1 MINLQ
6 QIIELLR
13 ATKSTDEQFSAKC
26 PAHNDTNPSLSIGKG
41 QDGNVLLHCHAGCPF
56 DKIKN
61 AIHKKVLEQGLTLSE
76 YAAMKMLPLDYL
88 KNEWRLQDVTW
99 QGRPALALPYIE
111 DAAGSGIRRK
121 IRFSKDSH
129 DMCWDEGEGTIPY
142 GLWRLDGDLDMLAIT
157 EGESDAQTLAFHD
170 VPVLGI
176 SGANGWKPEF
186 AEYPQVRNA
195 RKILLV
201 PDRDNAGNE
210 FVRKV
215 ARDFPN
221 KNLVVIPLPT
231 KDVSELHLDHPTDF
245 DLEWQCAQ
253 SIAKTPNDYL
263 GGQENNAPSK
273 PQCLPFTDLGNA
285 ERFVREHG
293 EDVRYCAEI
302 KKWFIWNGKLWDR
315 DSSGEIYRRAKKT
328 VREMLVEAAHI
339 ESEEVRKALVK
350 HERRSESENRIKA
363 MVNVAQSE
371 SGIPI
376 RLTDFDANPMLFN
389 VQNGTIDLRKGELR
403 KHRREDLISKIS
415 PVTFNPLA
423 SAPLWGS
430 FIKRITNGSAG
441 LAEYLARTVGYSL
454 TGETIEHALF
464 LLYGTGANGKST
476 FLEALRYVMGDYA
489 TTADFGAF
497 LTSKGQGIRND
508 IARLKGARFV
518 TATESEAGKRMAE
531 SLVKQLTGGD
541 QVSARFL
548 YGEFFEFHPAFK
560 LFLGTNHRPKV
571 IGSDEGIWRR
581 IRLIPF
587 TVTIPLSERDKKLT
601 AKLKSEAQ
609 GILNWAIAGL
619 RDWFDGGLKDP
630 AEVLAATSE
639 YRQREDAIAHFLE
652 SCCTLQSDAG
662 AGSEALY
669 KQYCNWAAANNEYLL
684 NSRDFSKTLEEK
696 GFVKKHTAQGTKWFG
711 IAVNADRSAP
721 ASPNGERLP
730 F

>member
-1 MINLQ
+1 MISFEQ
-6 QIIELLR
+6 TIELLR
-13 ATKSTDEQFSAKC
+13 ASKSSDEQFSARC

-41 QDGNVLLHCHAGCPF
+41 EDGKVLLHCHAGCPF
-56 DKIKN
+56 EKIKD
-61 AIHKKVLEQGLTLSE
+61 AIHKRVLEQGLTLSE
-76 YAAMKMLPLDYL
+76 YAAMKRLPLEYL
-88 KNEWRLQDVTW
+88 KTEWRLEDIRW
-99 QGRPALALPYIE
+99 KGRPAVALPYIE
-111 DAAGSGIRRK
+111 GGCGGTIRRK
-121 IRFSKDSH
+121 IRLSKDSH
-129 DMCWDEGEGTIPY
+129 DMFWEDGAGTIPY
-142 GLWRLDGDLDMLAIT
+142 GVWRLDGDLDVLAIT

-170 VPVLGI
+170 IPVLGI

-186 AEYPQVRNA
+186 AEYRQVKNA

-215 ARDFPN
+215 ARDIPN
-221 KNLVVIPLPT
+221 ENLFVVPLPT
-231 KDVSELHLDHPTDF
+231 KDVSELHLEHPTDF
-245 DLEWQCAQ
+245 DLEWQCAL
-253 SIAKTPNDYL
+253 SFAKAPNDYL
-263 GGQENNAPSK
+263 GGQENDAPGN
-273 PQCLPFTDLGNA
+273 PEHLPFTDLGNA

-302 KKWFIWNGKLWDR
+302 KKWFIWNGKLWEK

-328 VREMLVEAAHI
+328 VRGMLIEAAHI
-339 ESEEVRKALVK
+339 DSEEIRKALVK

-376 RLTDFDANPMLFN
+376 RLTDFDADPMLFN

-415 PVTFNPLA
+415 PVTYNHLA
-423 SAPLWGS
+423 SAPFWGS
-430 FIKRITNGSAG
+430 FIKRTTNGSEG

-454 TGETIEHALF
+454 TGETSEHALF

-548 YGEFFEFHPAFK
+548 YGEFFEFQPAFK

-587 TVTIPLSERDKKLT
+587 TVTIPASERDRNLT
-601 AKLKSEAQ
+601 VKLKLEAE

-630 AEVLAATSE
+630 DEVLAATKE

-652 SCCTLQSDAG
+652 TCCTVQSDVRV
-662 AGSEALY
+662 GSEALY
-669 KQYCNWAAANNEYLL
+669 KQYCNWAATNNEYLL

-696 GFVKKHTAQGTKWFG
+696 GFVKKHTAQGTTWFG
-711 IAVNADRSAP
+711 IEVNADRGSP
-721 ASPNGERLP
+721 AHPKDDELP